1 MEKSMSITPNKSDNR
16 EKTIKSELAQSVFKE
31 KNSLVE
37 FFSDLLKIKTQN
49 PPGDCMLG
57 AKRVEEEFTKI
68 GLDTE
73 FINIEKANKT
83 TIPIVLGWLGPR
95 TNEPDLLLNSHIDAP
110 PEGDG
115 WTKDPYKAHQEFG
128 NIYGRGAALGKS
140 DVAAYTYAGAVTKNF
155 FSSKTN
161 GSVLLAI
168 TADEGSGGGNGPAY
182 LLEKM
187 NLRPKRVICP
197 GFTKAVITE
206 QCGCVLSKIR
216 ISGLACHQAFIKTN
230 QEAMRVAVAIS
241 NLLLDLDNNL
251 RQIKSKSHENLTPRL
266 NITRFQGGN
275 YFGMAPGDIEI
286 WLDRRTLPD
295 ESTDKAIS
303 ELEKLIKT
311 FKNNQEVK
319 IDFEIVR
326 VAQPLCATKSQLE
339 WAKII
344 KKEAAIVLGS
354 EIPILGL
361 PIYTDAR
368 WFGSYK
374 IPTVGY
380 GPGNIDIIAAGIN
393 GKDENISE
401 TELIK
406 STEIISRVI
415 ASVVLDS

>member
-1 MEKSMSITPNKSDNR
+1 MSNVLNKK
-16 EKTIKSELAQSVFKE
+16 ETTKEYVKSELTGSVFSK
-31 KNSLVE
+31 KDTLIE
-37 FFSDLLKIKTQN
+37 FFSDLLKIKTEN
-49 PPGDCMLG
+49 PPGDCMRG

-68 GLDTE
+68 GFDTE
-73 FINIEKANKT
+73 FINIEEANKT
-83 TIPIVLGWLGPR
+83 TVPIVLGWLGPR

-115 WTKDPYKAHQEFG
+115 WTKDPYKAHQELG

-140 DVAAYTYAGAVTKNF
+140 DVAAYTYAGAVTKNI

-251 RQIKSKSHENLTPRL
+251 RRIKSKSHENLTSRL

-295 ESTDKAIS
+295 ESTDKAVS

-311 FKNNQEVK
+311 FKSNQEVK
-319 IDFEIVR
+319 IDFKIVR
-326 VAQPLCATKSQLE
+326 VAEPLRATKSQLE

-344 KKEAAIVLGS
+344 KKEAAIVLDS

-374 IPTVGY
+374 IPTIGY